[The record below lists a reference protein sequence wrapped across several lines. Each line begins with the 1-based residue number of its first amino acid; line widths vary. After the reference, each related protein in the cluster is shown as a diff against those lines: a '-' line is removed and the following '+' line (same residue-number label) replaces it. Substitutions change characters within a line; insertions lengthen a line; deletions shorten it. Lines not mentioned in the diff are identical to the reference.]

1 MVGPLRCLSSH
12 ASELQVHKN
21 ISPTHIPHAVGLFS
35 NSSVLCAYVRPD
47 VSRIPRERCCL
58 HVGTT
63 AWSAIWFF
71 STAEGRL
78 RSHLKAVQKA
88 HSEKLTKE
96 EKVNILLKTPL
107 VAMDLLPDNL
117 KRRAYE
123 ASRKRAIPLYRC
135 NFMCLS
141 ICSEQEQ
148 RIC

>member
-1 MVGPLRCLSSH
+1 MLAYFSTDLCFAPMSDQMLVASQGSGVASMLGPLLGVQS
-12 ASELQVHKN
+12 
-21 ISPTHIPHAVGLFS
+21 G
-35 NSSVLCAYVRPD
+35 
-47 VSRIPRERCCL
+47 
-58 HVGTT
+58 
-63 AWSAIWFF
+63 FF

-78 RSHLKAVQKA
+78 RSHVKAVQKA
-88 HSEKLTKE
+88 HGEKLTKE

-123 ASRKRAIPLYRC
+123 ASRRRAIPLYRC
-135 NFMCLS
+135 NYMCLS